1 MSHELRTPLN
11 SLLILAEHLAA
22 NPKSHLDS
30 KEVEFAKLIHV
41 SGNDLLSLINEI
53 LDLSKIE
60 SGTVLV
66 NNVAVPF
73 AAVQEQI
80 ENTFRH
86 VANDRKIDFEIT
98 LASDLPSV
106 IVTDE
111 MRLLQV
117 MKNLLSNA
125 FKFTEKGKVSVRVN
139 RALSGWSVE
148 NASLMRRMR
157 YLS

>member
-1 MSHELRTPLN
+1 M
-11 SLLILAEHLAA
+11 
-22 NPKSHLDS
+22 
-30 KEVEFAKLIHV
+30 
-41 SGNDLLSLINEI
+41 
-53 LDLSKIE
+53 
-60 SGTVLV
+60 LV

-125 FKFTEKGKVSVRVN
+125 FKFTEKEKYQS
-139 RALSGWSVE
+139 A
-148 NASLMRRMR
+148 
-157 YLS
+157 